1 MNSDRRVTKRVA
13 ELVSL
18 VDPKHVELLF
28 LSILLV
34 GVLYQVVLGFD
45 YPRLAGHF
53 PVIVGIPTI
62 GMVLYVLG
70 KRLFTTS
77 EREDVSDAAATE
89 DRLMLAQGVFWVL
102 LLFVLVVALG
112 LTIGCTVFLVLYYR
126 LKRELGWVRLAAY
139 VGLFL
144 LFVLLIFQTVLQIPL
159 YEGVLG
165 IPQGVSI

>member
-1 MNSDRRVTKRVA
+1 MNADDSVTKRV
-13 ELVSL
+13 EKLVSL

-28 LSILLV
+28 LLVLLV

-53 PVIVGIPTI
+53 PVIVGVPTI

-70 KRLFTTS
+70 KQLSTTT
-77 EREDVSDAAATE
+77 ERDGELDAAAIE

-102 LLFVLVVALG
+102 LLFGLVVVLG
-112 LTIGCTVFLVLYYR
+112 LTIGCTLFLVLYYR
-126 LKRELGWVRLAAY
+126 LKRELGWFRLAAY

-144 LFVLLIFQTVLQIPL
+144 VFVILVFQTVLQIPL
-159 YEGVLG
+159 YEGVFG
-165 IPQGVSI
+165 IPQGVPI

>member
-1 MNSDRRVTKRVA
+1 MNADDSVTQRVEK
-13 ELVSL
+13 LVSL

-28 LSILLV
+28 LLVLLV

-53 PVIVGIPTI
+53 PVIVGVPTI

-70 KRLFTTS
+70 KQLSTTT
-77 EREDVSDAAATE
+77 ERDGELDAAAIE

-102 LLFVLVVALG
+102 LLFGLVVVLG

-126 LKRELGWVRLAAY
+126 LKRELGWFRLVAY

-144 LFVLLIFQTVLQIPL
+144 VFVLLVFQTVLQIPL

-165 IPQGVSI
+165 IPQGVPI